1 MPRNRLLRQIDDE
14 LVQARNSL
22 KFWRDQALILA
33 DTEFQT
39 TAKRQIVHREAE
51 IKRLLEAQEA
61 LIGTASV

>member
-22 KFWRDQALILA
+22 KFWRDQAIILA
-33 DTEFQT
+33 DTEYQT
-39 TAKRQIVHREAE
+39 TARRQIVHREAD

>member
-1 MPRNRLLRQIDDE
+1 MPRNRLFRQIYDE

-22 KFWRDQALILA
+22 KFWRDQAIILA

-61 LIGTASV
+61 LIGTESV

>member
-1 MPRNRLLRQIDDE
+1 MLRQIDDE